1 MHAGRHN
8 AGVSGMLRRIPDKQ
22 RGFTIVEL
30 MITVALGLSVIS
42 SILVGY
48 LATYRGSMTTL
59 AQSKLGQ
66 EMISMMDLMGSE
78 LRRAGYSAETT
89 LATSPATNS
98 FNTLNSTT
106 LAVYDNITS
115 NTKQA
120 STGSGSCIIYSYDMD
135 SNGTVAAA
143 ELSGFRLN
151 NGVVQMRIAGDT
163 AAPDTCATASNT
175 WSDLTDSRFMT
186 VTALTFNLS
195 GSTCLNTREPDLI
208 DNDANGTVDNAAEA
222 NCYTSVPTVGSADI
236 TVETRVV
243 AITIT
248 ANLTNDSFVRQSITD
263 TVRVRNDWIRV
274 R

>member
-1 MHAGRHN
+1 MLKH
-8 AGVSGMLRRIPDKQ
+8 VSHKQ
-22 RGFTIVEL
+22 QGFTIVEL

-48 LATYRGSMTTL
+48 LATYKGSMATL
-59 AQSKLGQ
+59 AQSKLSQ
-66 EMISMMDLMGSE
+66 EMLSMMDLMGSE

-98 FNTLNSTT
+98 FSALNSTV
-106 LAVYDNITS
+106 LAVYNNMTS

-120 STGSGSCIIYSYDMD
+120 YTGSGSCIIYSYDMD
-135 SNGTVAAA
+135 SNGVIAAG

-151 NGVVQMRIAGDT
+151 NGVVQMRTAGNT

-195 GSTCLNTREPDLI
+195 GSSCLNTREPDLI
-208 DNDANGTVDNAAEA
+208 DNDADGTVDNSAEA
-222 NCYTSVPTVGSADI
+222 NCYTSVPAASSGNI

-248 ANLTNDSFVRQSITD
+248 ANLTNDSFVRQEITD